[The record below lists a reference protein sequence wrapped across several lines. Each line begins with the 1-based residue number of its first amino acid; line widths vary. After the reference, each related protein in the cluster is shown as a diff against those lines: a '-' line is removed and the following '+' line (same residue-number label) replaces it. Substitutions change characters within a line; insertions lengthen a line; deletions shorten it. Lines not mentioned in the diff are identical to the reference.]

1 MPRSDG
7 TLMWHEMSQS
17 ERREFHSEGAVRE
30 RNRARREAR
39 AHGGIDEST
48 QTNQGNDEV
57 ILIDASGAVLS
68 ANTFTLDVVKDD
80 NTAGTATFNGSGVN

>member
-7 TLMWHEMSQS
+7 TLMWHEMSLS

-39 AHGGIDEST
+39 AHGAIDDST

-57 ILIDASGAVLS
+57 ILIDASGS
-68 ANTFTLDVVKDD
+68 ANTFTLNVVKDD
-80 NTAGTATFNGSGVN
+80 NTAGTATFYGLGVN